1 MKGRLFWRYT
11 LRPLSN
17 LGVIAMKKSL
27 IGLAVLA
34 ASGAAM
40 AQSSVTLFG
49 VVDTGIGYVSGGT
62 QDEDAT
68 VKGKNQSWSGLQNNG
83 NVVSRLGFRGTEDLG
98 NGLKANF
105 WLEGAIA
112 PDTGATALDF
122 QRRSTI
128 GLSGSFGE
136 VRLGRELTVGYVN
149 SIAADVFGD
158 VGVGASIGKNHFAG
172 VIETRK
178 GNGISY
184 ILPSNLGGFYGQVQ
198 YVFGEQLS
206 SAAYDKAGDYLG
218 ARLGYRNGPLDT
230 AIGFAKGRGASADQ
244 DADQFNIFASYDLGV
259 VKPFIGFNQEKNKAA
274 VEVKYQ
280 SYLLGLTAPV
290 GPGTVRVSYNDVDL
304 KNSGNDAQK
313 FAIGYVYD
321 LSKRTAIYGT
331 YAHVKNKGS
340 AAFGAAP
347 GGLTFT
353 TPAGQNVNGYEFGVR
368 HSF

>member
-1 MKGRLFWRYT
+1 
-11 LRPLSN
+11 
-17 LGVIAMKKSL
+17 MKKSL
-27 IGLAVLA
+27 IALAVLA

-49 VVDTGIGYVSGGT
+49 LVDAGVGRVSAGGT
-62 QDEDAT
+62 SVT
-68 VKGKNQSWSGLQNNG
+68 GVTNSGLAS
-83 NVVSRLGFRGTEDLG
+83 SRLGFRGEEDLG
-98 NGLKANF
+98 GGLKAGF
-105 WLEGAIA
+105 WLEGGMSN
-112 PDTGATALDF
+112 DTGTGEGGGAAGPGF
-122 QRRSTI
+122 EFKRRSTI
-128 GLSGSFGE
+128 SLMGGFGE
-136 VRLGRELTVGYVN
+136 IRLGRELTVGYVN
-149 SIAADVFGD
+149 STAADVFGD
-158 VGVGASIGKNHFAG
+158 NGVGASIGKNHFAG

-230 AIGFAKGRGASADQ
+230 AVGFAKGRGASSAAD

-290 GPGTVRVSYNDVDL
+290 GPGTVRVSFNDVDL
-304 KNSGNDAQK
+304 KNSADDAQK

-331 YAHVKNKGS
+331 YAHVKNKGA

>member
-1 MKGRLFWRYT
+1 
-11 LRPLSN
+11 
-17 LGVIAMKKSL
+17 MKKSL
-27 IGLAVLA
+27 IALAVLA

-49 VVDTGIGYVSGGT
+49 IVDAGVGRVSAGGT
-62 QDEDAT
+62 SVT
-68 VKGKNQSWSGLQNNG
+68 GVTNSGLAS
-83 NVVSRLGFRGTEDLG
+83 SRLGFRGEEDLG
-98 NGLKANF
+98 GGLKAGF
-105 WLEGAIA
+105 WLEGGMSN
-112 PDTGATALDF
+112 DTGTGQGGGAAGPGF
-122 QRRSTI
+122 EFKRRSTI
-128 GLSGSFGE
+128 SLMGGFGE

-149 SIAADVFGD
+149 STAADVFGD
-158 VGVGASIGKNHFAG
+158 NGVGASIGKNHFAG

-230 AIGFAKGRGASADQ
+230 AVGFAKGRGTLVQGANG

-259 VKPFIGFNQEKNKAA
+259 VKAFIGFNQEKNKAPTQ
-274 VEVKYQ
+274 EKYQ

-290 GPGTVRVSYNDVDL
+290 GPGTIRVSYNDVDK
-304 KNSGNDAQK
+304 KNSGDDAQK

-331 YAHVKNKGS
+331 YAHVKNKGQ

>member
-1 MKGRLFWRYT
+1 
-11 LRPLSN
+11 
-17 LGVIAMKKSL
+17 MKKSL
-27 IGLAVLA
+27 IALAVLA

-49 VVDTGIGYVSGGT
+49 IVDAGVGRVSAGGT
-62 QDEDAT
+62 SVT
-68 VKGKNQSWSGLQNNG
+68 GVTNSGLAS
-83 NVVSRLGFRGTEDLG
+83 SRLGFRGEEDLG
-98 NGLKANF
+98 GGLKAGF
-105 WLEGAIA
+105 WLEGGMSN
-112 PDTGATALDF
+112 DTGTGQGGGAAGPGF
-122 QRRSTI
+122 EFKRRSTI
-128 GLSGSFGE
+128 SLMGGFGE

-149 SIAADVFGD
+149 STAADVFGD
-158 VGVGASIGKNHFAG
+158 NGVGASIGKNHFAG

-206 SAAYDKAGDYLG
+206 NAAYDKAGDYLG

-230 AIGFAKGRGASADQ
+230 AVGFAKGRGASSAAD

-331 YAHVKNKGS
+331 YAHVKNKGA

>member
-1 MKGRLFWRYT
+1 
-11 LRPLSN
+11 
-17 LGVIAMKKSL
+17 MKKSL
-27 IGLAVLA
+27 IALAVLA

-49 VVDTGIGYVSGGT
+49 LVDAGVGRVSAGGT
-62 QDEDAT
+62 SVT
-68 VKGKNQSWSGLQNNG
+68 GVTNSGLAS
-83 NVVSRLGFRGTEDLG
+83 SRLGFRGEEDLG
-98 NGLKANF
+98 GGLKAGF
-105 WLEGAIA
+105 WLEGGMSN
-112 PDTGATALDF
+112 DEGTGNGGGAAGPGF
-122 QRRSTI
+122 EFKRRSTI
-128 GLSGSFGE
+128 SLMGGFGE

-149 SIAADVFGD
+149 STAADVFGD
-158 VGVGASIGKNHFAG
+158 NGVGASIGKNHFAG

-290 GPGTVRVSYNDVDL
+290 GPGTVRVSYN
-304 KNSGNDAQK
+304 GA
-313 FAIGYVYD
+313 
-321 LSKRTAIYGT
+321 
-331 YAHVKNKGS
+331 

-347 GGLTFT
+347 GGLSFT

>member
-1 MKGRLFWRYT
+1 
-11 LRPLSN
+11 
-17 LGVIAMKKSL
+17 MKKSL
-27 IGLAVLA
+27 IALAVLA

-49 VVDTGIGYVSGGT
+49 IVDAGVARISSDGNSVTGVT
-62 QDEDAT
+62 H
-68 VKGKNQSWSGLQNNG
+68 SGLAT
-83 NVVSRLGFRGTEDLG
+83 SRLGFRGEEDLG
-98 NGLKANF
+98 GGLKAGF
-105 WLEGAIA
+105 WLEGAVA
-112 PDTGATALDF
+112 NDNGGSGFDF
-122 QRRSTI
+122 QRRSTV
-128 GLSGSFGE
+128 GLSGGFGE

-149 SIAADVFGD
+149 STAADVFGD
-158 VGVGASIGKNHFAG
+158 NGVGASIGKSHFAG

-184 ILPSNLGGFYGQVQ
+184 ILPSNLGGLYGQVQ
-198 YVFGEQLS
+198 YVFGEQPS
-206 SAAYDKAGDYLG
+206 NATYKKAGDYLG

-230 AIGFAKGRGASADQ
+230 AVGFAKGRGASAAD

-331 YAHVKNKGS
+331 YAHVKNKGA

>member
-1 MKGRLFWRYT
+1 M
-11 LRPLSN
+11 
-17 LGVIAMKKSL
+17 
-27 IGLAVLA
+27 
-34 ASGAAM
+34 
-40 AQSSVTLFG
+40 
-49 VVDTGIGYVSGGT
+49 
-62 QDEDAT
+62 
-68 VKGKNQSWSGLQNNG
+68 
-83 NVVSRLGFRGTEDLG
+83 
-98 NGLKANF
+98 
-105 WLEGAIA
+105 
-112 PDTGATALDF
+112 
-122 QRRSTI
+122 
-128 GLSGSFGE
+128 
-136 VRLGRELTVGYVN
+136 
-149 SIAADVFGD
+149 
-158 VGVGASIGKNHFAG
+158 
-172 VIETRK
+172 
-178 GNGISY
+178 
-184 ILPSNLGGFYGQVQ
+184 Q

-304 KNSGNDAQK
+304 KNSADDAQK

-331 YAHVKNKGS
+331 YAHVKNKGA

>member
-1 MKGRLFWRYT
+1 
-11 LRPLSN
+11 
-17 LGVIAMKKSL
+17 MKKSL
-27 IGLAVLA
+27 IALAVLA

-49 VVDTGIGYVSGGT
+49 IVDTGVGYIDNGGNEVADSTAGQNKYGMTTSGN
-62 QDEDAT
+62 AT
-68 VKGKNQSWSGLQNNG
+68 
-83 NVVSRLGFRGTEDLG
+83 SRLGFRGVEDLG
-98 NGLKANF
+98 GGLKAGF
-105 WLEGAIA
+105 WLEGQIDGDDGNAA
-112 PDTGATALDF
+112 GF
-122 QRRSTI
+122 NFKRRST
-128 GLSGSFGE
+128 LSLMGGFGE

-149 SIAADVFGD
+149 SLAADVFGD

-230 AIGFAKGRGASADQ
+230 AVGFAKGRGASADQ

-304 KNSGNDAQK
+304 KNSADDAQK

-321 LSKRTAIYGT
+321 LSKRTAVYGT
-331 YAHVKNKGS
+331 VSFLKNKGAS
-340 AAFGAAP
+340 AVSLAGNGLSLGGASGENQTGYQVGIRHAF
-347 GGLTFT
+347 
-353 TPAGQNVNGYEFGVR
+353 
-368 HSF
+368 

>member
-1 MKGRLFWRYT
+1 
-11 LRPLSN
+11 
-17 LGVIAMKKSL
+17 MKKSL
-27 IGLAVLA
+27 IALAVLA

-49 VVDTGIGYVSGGT
+49 IVDAGVTYAKTSGGESNYGLT
-62 QDEDAT
+62 NSGNAT
-68 VKGKNQSWSGLQNNG
+68 
-83 NVVSRLGFRGTEDLG
+83 SRLGFRGVEDLG
-98 NGLKANF
+98 GGLKAGF
-105 WLEGAIA
+105 WLEGAIQNDSGTA
-112 PDTGATALDF
+112 SGGGAAGPGF
-122 QRRSTI
+122 EFKRRSTI
-128 GLSGSFGE
+128 SLMGGFGE
-136 VRLGRELTVGYVN
+136 VRLGRDLTVGYVN
-149 SIAADVFGD
+149 STAADVFGG

-218 ARLGYRNGPLDT
+218 ARLGYRNGPLNT
-230 AIGFAKGRGASADQ
+230 AVGFAKGRGTLVQGANG

-259 VKPFIGFNQEKNKAA
+259 VKAFIGFNQEKNKAA

-331 YAHVKNKGS
+331 YAHVKNKGA

>member
-1 MKGRLFWRYT
+1 
-11 LRPLSN
+11 
-17 LGVIAMKKSL
+17 MKKSL
-27 IGLAVLA
+27 IALAVLA

-49 VVDTGIGYVSGGT
+49 IVDAGVGRVSAGGT
-62 QDEDAT
+62 SVT
-68 VKGKNQSWSGLQNNG
+68 GVTNSGLAS
-83 NVVSRLGFRGTEDLG
+83 SRLGFRGEEDLG
-98 NGLKANF
+98 GGLKAGF
-105 WLEGAIA
+105 WLEGGMSN
-112 PDTGATALDF
+112 DTGTGQGGGAAGPGF
-122 QRRSTI
+122 EFKRRSTI
-128 GLSGSFGE
+128 SLMGGFGE

-149 SIAADVFGD
+149 STAADVFGD
-158 VGVGASIGKNHFAG
+158 NGVGASIGKNHFAG

-331 YAHVKNKGS
+331 YAHVKNKGA

>member
-1 MKGRLFWRYT
+1 
-11 LRPLSN
+11 
-17 LGVIAMKKSL
+17 MKKSL
-27 IGLAVLA
+27 IALAVLA

-49 VVDTGIGYVSGGT
+49 IVDAGVGRVSAGGT
-62 QDEDAT
+62 SVT
-68 VKGKNQSWSGLQNNG
+68 GVTNSGLAS
-83 NVVSRLGFRGTEDLG
+83 SRLGFRGEEDLG
-98 NGLKANF
+98 GGLKAGF
-105 WLEGAIA
+105 WLEGGISN
-112 PDTGATALDF
+112 DEGTGEGGGAAGPGF
-122 QRRSTI
+122 EFKRRSTI
-128 GLSGSFGE
+128 SLMGGFGE

-149 SIAADVFGD
+149 STAADVFGD
-158 VGVGASIGKNHFAG
+158 NGVGASIGKSHFAG

-184 ILPSNLGGFYGQVQ
+184 ILPSNLGGLYGQVQ
-198 YVFGEQLS
+198 YVFGEQPS
-206 SAAYDKAGDYLG
+206 NATYKKAGDYLG

-230 AIGFAKGRGASADQ
+230 AVGFAKGRGASSAAD

-331 YAHVKNKGS
+331 YAHVKNKGA

>member
-1 MKGRLFWRYT
+1 
-11 LRPLSN
+11 
-17 LGVIAMKKSL
+17 MKKSL
-27 IGLAVLA
+27 IALAVLA

-40 AQSSVTLFG
+40 AQSSVTLSG
-49 VVDTGIGYVSGGT
+49 VVDAGVGRVSAGGT
-62 QDEDAT
+62 SVT
-68 VKGKNQSWSGLQNNG
+68 GVTNSGLAS
-83 NVVSRLGFRGTEDLG
+83 SRLGFRGEEDLG
-98 NGLKANF
+98 GGLKAGF
-105 WLEGAIA
+105 WLEGGISN
-112 PDTGATALDF
+112 DEGTGKGGGAAGPGF
-122 QRRSTI
+122 EFKRRSTI
-128 GLSGSFGE
+128 SLMGGFGE

-149 SIAADVFGD
+149 STAADVFGD
-158 VGVGASIGKNHFAG
+158 NGVGASIGKNHFAG

-206 SAAYDKAGDYLG
+206 NAAYDKAGDYLG

-230 AIGFAKGRGASADQ
+230 AVGFAKGRGASSAAD

-331 YAHVKNKGS
+331 YAHVKNKGA

>member
-1 MKGRLFWRYT
+1 
-11 LRPLSN
+11 
-17 LGVIAMKKSL
+17 MKKSL
-27 IGLAVLA
+27 IALAVLA

-49 VVDTGIGYVSGGT
+49 IVDAGVGRVSAGGT
-62 QDEDAT
+62 SVT
-68 VKGKNQSWSGLQNNG
+68 GVTNSGLAS
-83 NVVSRLGFRGTEDLG
+83 SRLGFRGEEDLG
-98 NGLKANF
+98 GGLKAGF
-105 WLEGAIA
+105 WLEGGMSN
-112 PDTGATALDF
+112 DTGTGQGGGAAGPGF
-122 QRRSTI
+122 EFKRRSTI
-128 GLSGSFGE
+128 SLMGGFGE

-149 SIAADVFGD
+149 STAADVFGD
-158 VGVGASIGKNHFAG
+158 NGVGASIGKNHFAG

-206 SAAYDKAGDYLG
+206 NAAYDKAGDYLG

-230 AIGFAKGRGASADQ
+230 AVGFAKGRGASSAAD

-290 GPGTVRVSYNDVDL
+290 GPGTIRVSYNDVDK
-304 KNSGNDAQK
+304 KNSGDDAQK

-331 YAHVKNKGS
+331 YAHVKNKGA

>member
-1 MKGRLFWRYT
+1 
-11 LRPLSN
+11 
-17 LGVIAMKKSL
+17 MKKSL
-27 IGLAVLA
+27 IALAVLA

-49 VVDTGIGYVSGGT
+49 IVDAGVGRVSAGGT
-62 QDEDAT
+62 SVT
-68 VKGKNQSWSGLQNNG
+68 GVTNSGLAS
-83 NVVSRLGFRGTEDLG
+83 SRLGFRGEEDLG
-98 NGLKANF
+98 GGLKAGF
-105 WLEGAIA
+105 WLEGGMSN
-112 PDTGATALDF
+112 DEGTGKGGGAAGPGF
-122 QRRSTI
+122 EFKRRSTI
-128 GLSGSFGE
+128 SLMGGFGE

-149 SIAADVFGD
+149 STAADVFGD
-158 VGVGASIGKNHFAG
+158 NGVGASIGKNLISVSRTVNGTTTSYAA
-172 VIETRK
+172 VETRK
-178 GNGISY
+178 SNAISY
-184 ILPSNLGGFYGQVQ
+184 ILPANLGGFYGQVQ
-198 YVFGEQLS
+198 YAFGEQASNAL
-206 SAAYDKAGDYLG
+206 YDKAGDYFG
-218 ARLGYRNGPLDT
+218 ARFGYKNGPLD
-230 AIGFAKGRGASADQ
+230 AAVAFAKARSTLVEAGASANDV
-244 DADQFNIFASYDLGV
+244 DQFNIFASYDLGV

-331 YAHVKNKGS
+331 YAHVKNKGA

-347 GGLTFT
+347 GGLSFT
-353 TPAGQNVNGYEFGVR
+353 TPAGKNVNGYEFGVR

>member
-1 MKGRLFWRYT
+1 
-11 LRPLSN
+11 
-17 LGVIAMKKSL
+17 MKKSL
-27 IGLAVLA
+27 LALA
-34 ASGAAM
+34 ALGMFAGAAS
-40 AQSSVTLFG
+40 AQSTVTLFG
-49 VVDTGIGYVSGGT
+49 IVDAGIARLSAKTTTGSKSVTGMT
-62 QDEDAT
+62 
-68 VKGKNQSWSGLQNNG
+68 NSGLNS
-83 NVVSRLGFRGTEDLG
+83 SRLGFRGVEDLG
-98 NGLKANF
+98 GGMKAGF
-105 WLEGAIA
+105 HIEGQLTNDDGNAA
-112 PDTGATALDF
+112 GQTW
-122 QRRSTI
+122 QRRSTVSLM
-128 GLSGSFGE
+128 GGFGE

-149 SIAADVFGD
+149 STAADVFGD
-158 VGVGASIGKNHFAG
+158 VGVGASIGKSHFAG

-230 AIGFAKGRGASADQ
+230 AIGFAKGRGASAAQ
-244 DADQFNIFASYDLGV
+244 DADQFDIFASYDLGV

-331 YAHVKNKGS
+331 YAHVKNKGA

>member
-1 MKGRLFWRYT
+1 
-11 LRPLSN
+11 
-17 LGVIAMKKSL
+17 MKKSL
-27 IGLAVLA
+27 IALAVLA

-49 VVDTGIGYVSGGT
+49 IVDAGVGRVSAGGT
-62 QDEDAT
+62 SVTGVTNGGLAT
-68 VKGKNQSWSGLQNNG
+68 
-83 NVVSRLGFRGTEDLG
+83 SRLGFRGEEDLG
-98 NGLKANF
+98 GGLKAGF
-105 WLEGAIA
+105 WLEGAVQN
-112 PDTGATALDF
+112 DTGTGAGSGAAGPGF
-122 QRRSTI
+122 EFKRRSTVSLM
-128 GLSGSFGE
+128 GGFGE
-136 VRLGRELTVGYVN
+136 VRLGRDLTVGYLN
-149 SIAADVFGD
+149 SLAADVFGD
-158 VGVGASIGKNHFAG
+158 VGVGASIVKNHFAG

-218 ARLGYRNGPLDT
+218 ARLGYRNGRLDT
-230 AIGFAKGRGASADQ
+230 AIGFAKGRGASAAQ
-244 DADQFNIFASYDLGV
+244 DVDQFNVFASYDLGV
-259 VKPFIGFNQEKNKAA
+259 AKAFIGFNQEKDNAP
-274 VEVKYQ
+274 VELKYQ
-280 SYLLGLTAPV
+280 SYVLGLTAPV

-304 KNSGNDAQK
+304 KNSADDAQK

-331 YAHVKNKGS
+331 YAHVRNKGQ
-340 AAFGAAP
+340 ANFRATP

-353 TPAGQNVNGYEFGVR
+353 TPAGQNVNGYEFGIR